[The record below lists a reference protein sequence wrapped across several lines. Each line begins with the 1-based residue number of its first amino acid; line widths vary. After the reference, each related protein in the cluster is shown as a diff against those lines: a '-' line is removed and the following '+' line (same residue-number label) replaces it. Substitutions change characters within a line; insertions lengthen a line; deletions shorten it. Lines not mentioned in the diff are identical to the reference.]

1 MIPYRCYN
9 RAGENPFACRGARI
23 IVINRAA
30 AWVKAVY
37 RVPRGAVGAV
47 CHSLVK
53 LPVIKAGKRT
63 LLINYSRKGV
73 GKRGVFNSV

>member
-1 MIPYRCYN
+1 MIPYRRYN

-37 RVPRGAVGAV
+37 RVPRGAICAV
-47 CHSLVK
+47 RYRLIE
-53 LPVIKAGKRT
+53 LPVVKAGKRPF
-63 LLINYSRKGV
+63 LINHSRKCV
-73 GKRGVFNSV
+73 GKGGVFDSI